1 MSDLE
6 VRVHL
11 GEVSEWL
18 IEQPWKGCVGLVLTA
33 GSNPALSVSL
43 FSAKMQSISSCNS
56 GIGMNREKLEVLI
69 ILCIM
74 QVTILA

>member
-1 MSDLE
+1 
-6 VRVHL
+6 
-11 GEVSEWL
+11 
-18 IEQPWKGCVGLVLTA
+18 
-33 GSNPALSVSL
+33 L